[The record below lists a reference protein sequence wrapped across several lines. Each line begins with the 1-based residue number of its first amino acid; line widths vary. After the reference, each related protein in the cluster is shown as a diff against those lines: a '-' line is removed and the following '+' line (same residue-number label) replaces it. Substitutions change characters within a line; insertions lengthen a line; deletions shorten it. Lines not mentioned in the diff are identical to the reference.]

1 MSSTFSK
8 FFAVFVKY
16 WVLHGHTSYFLQ
28 VFYLQFAPKD
38 RILESYIT
46 DLGVTLYDEN
56 LGVDHDFIVT
66 NITKTAIKGKLTDRI
81 GDFGRDYRRGKEIE
95 YSKGS
100 IAYNEAKLIKESDKN
115 ATARGNKERKEMSKM
130 RNALDKAGIKYPAG
144 SGLENL
150 RIRYNSARKLGK
162 IK

>member
-1 MSSTFSK
+1 MGGRGVSSGNLGGKSTTDGK
-8 FFAVFVKY
+8 FTVGNTY
-16 WVLHGHTSYFLQ
+16 
-28 VFYLQFAPKD
+28 
-38 RILESYIT
+38 
-46 DLGVTLYDEN
+46 TLYDEN
-56 LGVDHDFIVT
+56 SGIDHDFVVT
-66 NITKTAIKGKLTDRI
+66 SITKTAIKGELTDRI

-100 IAYNEAKLIKESDKN
+100 IAYNKAKLIKESDKN